1 MDSKKQTAHGQTQEK
16 SNSDKPS
23 TKNKSQEKS
32 TKVGETTRTDSKA
45 KTGSTSGRQQKARFH
60 EKNEGKLKEF
70 FIEEIKDI
78 YFAEHEALKAL
89 TKMEDAA
96 TSAALKKSIS
106 QHYAE
111 TEAQIKRL
119 EEVFALLGEKPAKKK
134 CEGILGIIKDGESV
148 LEDTDSETM
157 VRDAAI
163 IIANQKVEHYEIT
176 SYGSLAELARTLG
189 LEDVAELFDITLDEE
204 KNTDVTL
211 TTLAVESVNEEAT
224 KE

>member
-1 MDSKKQTAHGQTQEK
+1 
-16 SNSDKPS
+16 
-23 TKNKSQEKS
+23 
-32 TKVGETTRTDSKA
+32 
-45 KTGSTSGRQQKARFH
+45 
-60 EKNEGKLKEF
+60 
-70 FIEEIKDI
+70 
-78 YFAEHEALKAL
+78 
-89 TKMEDAA
+89 
-96 TSAALKKSIS
+96 
-106 QHYAE
+106 
-111 TEAQIKRL
+111 
-119 EEVFALLGEKPAKKK
+119 GEKPAKKK